1 MIVSVGIGAGMQKE
15 INDKISSFEGNIT
28 VQNFNNLID
37 ENSDNPISPS
47 KEFLDELIEFSE
59 IKNVEK
65 IISKFGIVRTE
76 DDFDGLY
83 FKGVEK
89 NYDFSRIEKYVIKGR
104 FPIYSDDFSNEVLI
118 SKTLADKLNLELND
132 SFQMLFS
139 RSEKLQPSILKL
151 VVVGVFN
158 SGFEELDSKYIFGDI
173 NQIRRI
179 LKWKVDQISSLEIQ
193 LENQSSL
200 EKIGEQLYIN
210 SPSEFDVITTKE
222 KYFSVYEW
230 IELFDKNI
238 YAIIF
243 IMILVASI
251 NIISVLVVLI
261 LERTNMIGILKAL
274 GITNKSLQKFFILTS
289 SYLIIKGIVIGN
301 VVGLLILLIQNKYK
315 IISLDPKIYYVDS
328 VPVFIELSHI
338 ISLNLIAFILCVMS
352 ILIPSLLVSKINPKD
367 SIKFN

>member
-1 MIVSVGIGAGMQKE
+1 MS
-15 INDKISSFEGNIT
+15 
-28 VQNFNNLID
+28 
-37 ENSDNPISPS
+37 
-47 KEFLDELIEFSE
+47 
-59 IKNVEK
+59 
-65 IISKFGIVRTE
+65 
-76 DDFDGLY
+76 
-83 FKGVEK
+83 
-89 NYDFSRIEKYVIKGR
+89 NY
-104 FPIYSDDFSNEVLI
+104 
-118 SKTLADKLNLELND
+118 TL
-132 SFQMLFS
+132 
-139 RSEKLQPSILKL
+139 
-151 VVVGVFN
+151 
-158 SGFEELDSKYIFGDI
+158 
-173 NQIRRI
+173 
-179 LKWKVDQISSLEIQ
+179 
-193 LENQSSL
+193 
-200 EKIGEQLYIN
+200 N

-222 KYFSVYEW
+222 KYFSIYEW

-301 VVGLLILLIQNKYK
+301 VVGLLILLLQNKYK